1 MSEKMGV
8 HRKKMTR
15 YGWILVLLALFAGC
29 AHVPVASDVKVN
41 DNLQAAAPLG
51 PGDVMLI
58 FGENAVPP
66 DRNAAVDYFTAGC
79 QGAFH
84 RNTVGELVK
93 TILKINPQPGRFA
106 VRYVKEAKK
115 DPVPDRAE
123 ARPDSILTRL
133 DLTREMV
140 SRDHLRY
147 AVHVKESFEASIHAP
162 LYVSPF
168 GVASCSN
175 KTVLEAGV
183 WDLPGEQ
190 FLGSFT
196 VTAEGEYTVA
206 AYIFHVIVFPDTQQ
220 DSAER
225 LAREIVARLTGLKP
239 LEGKDN

>member
-1 MSEKMGV
+1 
-8 HRKKMTR
+8 
-15 YGWILVLLALFAGC
+15 
-29 AHVPVASDVKVN
+29 
-41 DNLQAAAPLG
+41 
-51 PGDVMLI
+51 MLI

-84 RNTVGELVK
+84 RNTVGELAK
-93 TILKINPQPGRFA
+93 TILKVNPQPGCFT
-106 VRYVKEAKK
+106 VRYVKETKK
-115 DPVPDRAE
+115 GPAPDRAE
-123 ARPDSILTRL
+123 ARPDSILARL
-133 DLTREMV
+133 DLTKEVV

-147 AVHVKESFEASIHAP
+147 ALHVKESFEASIHAP

-183 WDLPGEQ
+183 WNLPDER

-206 AYIFHVIVFPDTQQ
+206 AYIFHVIVFPDTQKDALEKLAQ
-220 DSAER
+220 EIVVR
-225 LAREIVARLTGLKP
+225 LAGLQP
-239 LEGKDN
+239 LEDKDD

>member
-1 MSEKMGV
+1 MGTHKEKMAP
-8 HRKKMTR
+8 
-15 YGWILVLLALFAGC
+15 YGWILILLMFTGC

-41 DNLQAAAPLG
+41 DNLQSAAPLE

-79 QGAFH
+79 QGVFH
-84 RNTVGELVK
+84 RNTVGELAK
-93 TILKINPQPGRFA
+93 TILKINPQPGRFT
-106 VRYVKEAKK
+106 VRYVKETKK
-115 DPVPDRAE
+115 GPAPDRTE
-123 ARPDSILTRL
+123 ARPDSILARL
-133 DLTREMV
+133 DLTKEVV

-183 WDLPGEQ
+183 WDLPDEQ

-206 AYIFHVIVFPDTQQ
+206 AYIFHVIVFPDTQKDALEKLAQ
-220 DSAER
+220 EIVVR
-225 LAREIVARLTGLKP
+225 LAGLQP
-239 LEGKDN
+239 LEDKDD